1 MEATNRSAFVKYRQ
15 DDFKLQSWALTDG
28 FSTISSGLLKNKN
41 DFTTLPSEPECYIH
55 LFVKTSVI
63 CWLVSCH
70 PLPHPPASHSFVSEL
85 MFPASTL
92 CRPWLFVRQS
102 ELMQICKLFP
112 FVKCQKNTCKSL
124 ALALSCQLAL
134 LEAGDKW
141 QSITQHAFKGRG
153 DLFQNCSIGAVF
165 NNISKIRSQH
175 QFFPPLFLPLLL
187 SEWQHNIWEL
197 FKALGI
203 SIPLPTIWESDGIMG
218 ACQKRSHCLVSDGR
232 DTLQAWGRGCARL
245 TSILQVVVAPT
256 PPLPPSLQPQD
267 SDWISASLFLS
278 CYSLWVPNSISNH
291 TLCHTHTHPTPLRR

>member
-1 MEATNRSAFVKYRQ
+1 MTSSCKAGPWQTDLAPLAVACWKTKMTS
-15 DDFKLQSWALTDG
+15 KLFPLNQNVT
-28 FSTISSGLLKNKN
+28 FISSLK
-41 DFTTLPSEPECYIH
+41 
-55 LFVKTSVI
+55 
-63 CWLVSCH
+63 H
-70 PLPHPPASHSFVSEL
+70 PLFADLFSVTHPPHPPASHSFVSEL

-203 SIPLPTIWESDGIMG
+203 SIPLPTIWESDVIMG

-245 TSILQVVVAPT
+245 TSILQVVVL
-256 PPLPPSLQPQD
+256 PPHHYHPLCSRRIQTEFLPPSLSQAAVFGSQ
-267 SDWISASLFLS
+267 ILSLTT
-278 CYSLWVPNSISNH
+278 P
-291 TLCHTHTHPTPLRR
+291 LCHTHTHPTPLRR

>member
-1 MEATNRSAFVKYRQ
+1 MEATNRSAFVKCRQ
-15 DDFKLQSWALTDG
+15 DDFKLQSWALTDR

-41 DFTTLPSEPECYIH
+41 DFKTLPSEPECYIH

-63 CWLVSCH
+63 CWLVFCC
-70 PLPHPPASHSFVSEL
+70 PPHPPASHSFVSEL

-92 CRPWLFVRQS
+92 HRPWLFVRQS

-153 DLFQNCSIGAVF
+153 DLFQNHSIGAAF

-175 QFFPPLFLPLLL
+175 QFFLPLFLPLLL
-187 SEWQHNIWEL
+187 NEWQHIWEL

-218 ACQKRSHCLVSDGR
+218 ACQKCC
-232 DTLQAWGRGCARL
+232 TLSGDWRWGRGCAPPHPCPSDGYSSPHCHSAAVRL
-245 TSILQVVVAPT
+245 KLNFCL
-256 PPLPPSLQPQD
+256 PLPIRIMLKSLDPKCGPSTPLP
-267 SDWISASLFLS
+267 
-278 CYSLWVPNSISNH
+278 
-291 TLCHTHTHPTPLRR
+291 HPPHSTPLRR

>member
-1 MEATNRSAFVKYRQ
+1 
-15 DDFKLQSWALTDG
+15 
-28 FSTISSGLLKNKN
+28 
-41 DFTTLPSEPECYIH
+41 
-55 LFVKTSVI
+55 
-63 CWLVSCH
+63 
-70 PLPHPPASHSFVSEL
+70 

-92 CRPWLFVRQS
+92 RRPWLFVRQS

-141 QSITQHAFKGRG
+141 QSITQHAFKERG
-153 DLFQNCSIGAVF
+153 DRFQNRSIGAAF

-187 SEWQHNIWEL
+187 NEWQHNIWEL

-218 ACQKRSHCLVSDGR
+218 ACQKCHTLSGEWRQRYPSCLEGQR
-232 DTLQAWGRGCARL
+232 TPLLTLSFRWL
-245 TSILQVVVAPT
+245 E
-256 PPLPPSLQPQD
+256 LPPSHCQPLQVSGLKLNFYPHLLTGITLQSLSGPRLSFRAPQHTPQEGKINRMGVMQEFFCN
-267 SDWISASLFLS
+267 SFTHLS
-278 CYSLWVPNSISNH
+278 IRYLLSS
-291 TLCHTHTHPTPLRR
+291 